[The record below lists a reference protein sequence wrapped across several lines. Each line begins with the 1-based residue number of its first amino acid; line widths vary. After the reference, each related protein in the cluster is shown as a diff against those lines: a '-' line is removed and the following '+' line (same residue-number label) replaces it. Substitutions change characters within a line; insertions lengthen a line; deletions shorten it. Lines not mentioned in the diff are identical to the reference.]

1 MNVLESLHMV
11 SRFAKNRYS
20 WHGRHNLKKTLQA
33 LKKVAEE
40 SKYSDQIELTKKE
53 KNGQEDGNT
62 GRNIEWMPKHARS
75 NYHTDFVEL
84 PGMELQAGNS
94 RKAMFIDGDVL

>member
-11 SRFAKNRYS
+11 SRLAKNRYS

-40 SKYSDQIELTKKE
+40 NKYLQQIKLTKQG
-53 KNGQEDGNT
+53 KNGQEIGNT
-62 GRNIEWMPKHARS
+62 GHNIEWMPMHARS

-94 RKAMFIDGDVL
+94 RKGMFIDGDVL